1 MWNTN
6 TPTHAMRPPSESWP
20 SMNIYFWKEDINH
33 FQRVSTQIIRYI
45 NLLFTCLVTVTV
57 ARFNFLK
64 FYFKSSVFLPT
75 DWRLVAKCCTMNVS
89 KSGQKYMIGYTCF
102 SNSNMRR
109 VRDAMAAAEYSK
121 MQLEVVVILTA
132 YGELQE

>member
-1 MWNTN
+1 
-6 TPTHAMRPPSESWP
+6 
-20 SMNIYFWKEDINH
+20 MNIYFWKEVINH

-45 NLLFTCLVTVTV
+45 NLIFTCLVTVIV
-57 ARFNFLK
+57 ARFDF
-64 FYFKSSVFLPT
+64 FFFPFSFKSSVFLPT

-109 VRDAMAAAEYSK
+109 GRDVMTCCRVQENATWSR
-121 MQLEVVVILTA
+121 LVVK
-132 YGELQE
+132 YGNKKCKNKKIVCMKVKLI

>member
-1 MWNTN
+1 
-6 TPTHAMRPPSESWP
+6 
-20 SMNIYFWKEDINH
+20 MNIYFWKEDINH

-57 ARFNFLK
+57 ARFNFFE

-109 VRDAMAAAEYSK
+109 VRDVMAAAEYSK
-121 MQLEVVVILTA
+121 MQLEVVVILTV
-132 YGELQE
+132 YGEV